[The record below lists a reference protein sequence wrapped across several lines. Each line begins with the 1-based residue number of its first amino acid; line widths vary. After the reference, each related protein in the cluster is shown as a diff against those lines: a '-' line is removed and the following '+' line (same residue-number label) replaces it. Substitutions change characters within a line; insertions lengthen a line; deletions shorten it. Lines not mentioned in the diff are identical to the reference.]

1 MSLAFIKNLSDEFKK
16 AVISCLL
23 IAIARILCMAFNPLN
38 LFFDEAQYWHWAQNL
53 DFGYFSKPP
62 MVAWAIAATTSVC
75 GNGELCVKLGSS
87 LAHFSTSIAVFF
99 IGKLLY
105 DNRVGLIS
113 AIVFATLPGVSFS
126 SMIISTDPFLMTFW
140 AWGMVALIAAIKT
153 NNINNW
159 ALCGLCIGLGMLSKY
174 AMIAFVLSTVI
185 YLLWAGRKD
194 VFKSKGFWL
203 SIVIAFI
210 VYLPNVY
217 WNAANGFVSYI
228 HTGANANLGG
238 SSFFHPMKALEF
250 LGSQMGVF
258 GPVLFIMLLRYSYDY
273 KKIIQSNIADEEWET
288 YKNPSPTP
296 MLHRAKFLFSFA
308 LPLILIMTV
317 EGFLSRAN
325 ANWAAPSY
333 IAASVL
339 ITAILLDKNKEKLI
353 KYSIVLHLVL
363 ATLILNFD
371 AIYSVANKT
380 TGFELTKKT
389 DPMKRVR
396 GWDEIGKQISKLW
409 AENKDTTLLFDE
421 RKIITPMLYYISPN
435 PFDAVKWNPNGK
447 IHNHYDLTTTMDN
460 KIEHNFLLIIR
471 HKNIDEYRKHFE
483 NVTFIK
489 KLSVPLYPD
498 YERFVYIYRLDDF
511 KGY

>member
-1 MSLAFIKNLSDEFKK
+1 MNFAFTQNLSDKFKK
-16 AVISCLL
+16 AFVLCLL
-23 IAIARILCMAFNPLN
+23 IAIARVICMAFNPLN
-38 LFFDEAQYWHWAQNL
+38 LFFDEAQYWHWAQSL

-75 GNGELCVKLGSS
+75 GDGELCVKLGSS

-105 DNRVGLIS
+105 NNRIGLVS
-113 AIVFATLPGVSFS
+113 SIVFATLPGVSFS

-153 NNINNW
+153 NNIRSW
-159 ALCGLCIGLGMLSKY
+159 ILCGLCIGLGMLSKY

-185 YLLWAGRKD
+185 YLLWSGKKEI
-194 VFKSKGFWL
+194 FKGKGFWL
-203 SIVIAFI
+203 AMLIAFI
-210 VYLPNVY
+210 VYSPNIY

-238 SSFFHPMKALEF
+238 SSFFHPLKALEF

-258 GPVLFIMLLRYSYDY
+258 GPILFIMLLRYSYDY
-273 KKIIQSNIADEEWET
+273 KKIVQSNTADEEWEA
-288 YKNPSPTP
+288 YKNPSSAP
-296 MLHRAKFLFSFA
+296 MFHRAKFLFSFA
-308 LPLILIMTV
+308 LPLILIMTI

-339 ITAILLDKNKEKLI
+339 ITATLFDKNKEKLI
-353 KYSIVLHLVL
+353 KYSIILHLIL

-371 AIYSVANKT
+371 TISAAARQL

-389 DPMKRVR
+389 DPIKRVR
-396 GWDEIGKQISKLW
+396 GWDEIGKQVSKIW
-409 AENKDTTLLFDE
+409 VENKGTTLLFDE
-421 RKIITPMLYYISPN
+421 RKIITPMLYYVSPN
-435 PFDAVKWNPNGK
+435 PFDAVKWNPDGQ
-447 IHNHYDLTTTMDN
+447 IHDHYDLTTNMND
-460 KIEHNFLLIIR
+460 KIGENFLLIIR
-471 HKNIDEYRKHFE
+471 HQNTDEYKKSFE
-483 NVTFIK
+483 KVTFIK
-489 KLSVPLYPD
+489 KLNVPLYHD
-498 YERFVYIYRLDDF
+498 YERFVYVYRLDNF